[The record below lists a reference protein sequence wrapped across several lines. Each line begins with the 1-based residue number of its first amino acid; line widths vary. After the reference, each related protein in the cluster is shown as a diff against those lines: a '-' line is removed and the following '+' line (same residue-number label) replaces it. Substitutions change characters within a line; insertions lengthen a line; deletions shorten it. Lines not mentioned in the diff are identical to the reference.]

1 VSTRSD
7 GQITRT
13 SETEANY
20 RDCWKRL
27 RNQAGKALKIHE
39 PSPSQVALWL
49 VSHVPAIRQNTLRL
63 YRAAASFCLVEARDQ
78 AVGAAAQDIEIA
90 LDIVGSLRPRDYAKT
105 STKTSARKP
114 KEFPIEMSEA
124 IFDALAN
131 STNQRET
138 DLCLFLRGALI
149 AGPRPVEWARSS
161 WTYHPD
167 RRAGTLRFINAKA
180 TNGRAH
186 SEHRTLIFLD
196 ATEQLNKLFAACTA
210 RGRELAGARDFSDY
224 MNDLQDLL
232 RETFKRLFPRRRT
245 FPTFYSARHHAL
257 AEWKAAYMFA
267 PFGSEEFVKGA
278 AIVAAMA
285 GHASD
290 ATATHHYGR
299 KKRGKGP
306 DPSYSIPYAHP
317 DEVEK
322 VRPRLL
328 AALSR
333 MTAEPA
339 AKMKKPGLST

>member
-1 VSTRSD
+1 LD
-7 GQITRT
+7 
-13 SETEANY
+13 
-20 RDCWKRL
+20 
-27 RNQAGKALKIHE
+27 
-39 PSPSQVALWL
+39 
-49 VSHVPAIRQNTLRL
+49 
-63 YRAAASFCLVEARDQ
+63 
-78 AVGAAAQDIEIA
+78 DISAA
-90 LDIVGSLRPRDYAKT
+90 LDVIAGLSPRHCAKGSK
-105 STKTSARKP
+105 KTSAPKP
-114 KEFPIEMSEA
+114 KEFPTEMAHAVFEA
-124 IFDALAN
+124 LN
-131 STNQRET
+131 SSTNQREI

-257 AEWKAAYMFA
+257 AEWKAAYMSA

-299 KKRGKGP
+299 RKRGKGP